1 MAEPTLADLFGGQSR
16 PRLLGL
22 LIGRLV
28 DAPVVGPA
36 LARAMRLP
44 MRVRAATTRVTRTHA
59 WLLRLT
65 RGRLRRSWLFAAG
78 QPVLSLTTTG
88 RRSGQ
93 RRSTTVAYFVE
104 GDSLCLAAMA
114 LGSTTNPAWA
124 LNLEA
129 DPRATIDVGG
139 RTIEVTARRTS
150 GAEADRLWRRW
161 LELQPSAAA
170 MREQSGREIPL
181 FVLDRA

>member
-1 MAEPTLADLFGGQSR
+1 MAEPPLAELFGGPSR
-16 PRLLGL
+16 PRLLGR

-28 DAPVVGPA
+28 SAPVVGPP

-44 MRVRAATTRVTRTHA
+44 MRARRATTRVTRTHA
-59 WLLRLT
+59 WLLRLA

-93 RRSTTVAYFVE
+93 PRSTTVAYFIE

-114 LGSTTNPAWA
+114 LGSSSNPAWA
-124 LNLEA
+124 LNLES
-129 DPRATIDVGG
+129 DPSATIGVGG
-139 RTIEVTARRTS
+139 HTIDVTARRAS
-150 GAEADRLWRRW
+150 GEEADRLWRRW
-161 LELQPSAAA
+161 VELQPSAAA
-170 MREQSGREIPL
+170 MRELSGREIPL
-181 FVLDRA
+181 FVLSRR